1 MNNNKLKSGALIA
14 GIAGVAVG
22 MVYGS
27 KMGMLKK
34 RKFIRTAKRA
44 KATLLNGMNSLW
56 G

>member
-34 RKFIRTAKRA
+34 ES
-44 KATLLNGMNSLW
+44 SLELPKEQRQLY
-56 G
+56 